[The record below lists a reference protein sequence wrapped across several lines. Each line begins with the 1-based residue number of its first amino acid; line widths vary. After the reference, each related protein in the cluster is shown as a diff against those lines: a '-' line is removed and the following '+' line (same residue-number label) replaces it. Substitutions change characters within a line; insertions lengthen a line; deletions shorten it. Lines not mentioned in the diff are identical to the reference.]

1 VIARPHAPVFTDD
14 SGVRRVTVQWGG
26 RLIALAC
33 VALWAAL
40 ALTLGTQVS
49 LPGLD
54 RPPSLSDD
62 VRRALLS
69 DTRLTAVPDVDRRQL
84 ELTRVS
90 GVDVP
95 RALPRPVD
103 DSPEARTAVVPQRS
117 IKDPDRTEAVVKG
130 SGTPD
135 NSAKQF
141 GTANPDAAPA
151 NPKARKPAHASA
163 PPKAKPDL
171 HANPNAKAAVTQA
184 KARGEA
190 APSPDGTPRNAKT
203 VTPAPRIDPNLK
215 PEKNQPGQAQGQRPA
230 DRGNQPADRG

>member
-26 RLIALAC
+26 RVIALTC

-54 RPPSLSDD
+54 RLPSLSDD
-62 VRRALLS
+62 FRRALLS

-84 ELTRVS
+84 ELNRVS

-95 RALPRPVD
+95 RALPRPAE
-103 DSPEARTAVVPQRS
+103 DSSEARTAVVPQRS
-117 IKDPDRTEAVVKG
+117 IKDRDRTEAVVKG

-135 NSAKQF
+135 NSAKRSD
-141 GTANPDAAPA
+141 TAKPDAAPA
-151 NPKARKPAHASA
+151 NPKSRKPAHASA
-163 PPKAKPDL
+163 PPKAKPNP
-171 HANPNAKAAVTQA
+171 HANPNAKAAVAQA

-190 APSPDGTPRNAKT
+190 APSPDGTPRKAKT

-215 PEKNQPGQAQGQRPA
+215 LEKNQRGQAQGQRPA
-230 DRGNQPADRG
+230 DPDNQPADRG

>member
-1 VIARPHAPVFTDD
+1 
-14 SGVRRVTVQWGG
+14 
-26 RLIALAC
+26 
-33 VALWAAL
+33 LWAAL

-90 GVDVP
+90 GVAVP
-95 RALPRPVD
+95 RALPPPVD
-103 DSPEARTAVVPQRS
+103 DSSARTAVVPQRS
-117 IKDPDRTEAVVKG
+117 IKNPDRMEAVVKG
-130 SGTPD
+130 SGTPG
-135 NSAKQF
+135 NAAKRS
-141 GTANPDAAPA
+141 GTAKPDAAPA
-151 NPKARKPAHASA
+151 NPKSLKPAHASA
-163 PPKAKPDL
+163 PPKAKPNP
-171 HANPNAKAAVTQA
+171 HANPNAKAAVAEA
-184 KARGEA
+184 KAAREA
-190 APSPDGTPRNAKT
+190 APSPDGPPRNAKS